1 MHDIIVQDM
10 DAVLDEPSSPPPP
23 YNHEWRSTDY
33 SQQQSSYLQPSLAYQ
48 QQILQQQHLLTPK
61 AKGKRVAVTPKSQR
75 KTAGHSTRRVVP
87 KSMGKASGSVRSR
100 PPIPSQFDFEH
111 PPAAPSPSKRPRSAY
126 EPSLASSSS
135 HSQDL
140 SSMDVGMEDQGPE
153 NEEDEM
159 DWLGGRLAQLI
170 EEGKKALGK
179 EVVVL
184 SDAKEDEEDDGS
196 GAWVSD
202 DEFGIPG
209 ALGKNRRTGSVR
221 SRVGRSSTV
230 SSGTGVYGNTT
241 KVGLSLPTTPTRG
254 RGISCNGG
262 GSVGASPTTSSL
274 LQETEQ
280 FESPEVREM
289 MERARAKITARLG
302 RA

>member
-1 MHDIIVQDM
+1 
-10 DAVLDEPSSPPPP
+10 
-23 YNHEWRSTDY
+23 
-33 SQQQSSYLQPSLAYQ
+33 
-48 QQILQQQHLLTPK
+48 
-61 AKGKRVAVTPKSQR
+61 
-75 KTAGHSTRRVVP
+75 
-87 KSMGKASGSVRSR
+87 
-100 PPIPSQFDFEH
+100 
-111 PPAAPSPSKRPRSAY
+111 
-126 EPSLASSSS
+126 
-135 HSQDL
+135 
-140 SSMDVGMEDQGPE
+140 MDVGMEDQGPE
-153 NEEDEM
+153 NEDDEM
-159 DWLGGRLAQLI
+159 DWLGGKLAQLI

-209 ALGKNRRTGSVR
+209 ALGRKRRTGSVR
-221 SRVGRSSTV
+221 SRTGRSSTV
-230 SSGTGVYGNTT
+230 SNGACGVFGNTT

-254 RGISCNGG
+254 RGMSCNGG

-274 LQETEQ
+274 LQEPEQ

-289 MERARAKITARLG
+289 MERARAKIAARLG